1 MLVSNYLFSQ
11 SLIKDFV
18 LDNEITDGYEV
29 NSISI
34 SHDGST
40 ISFSEKPIPDFNN
53 PNGNCDLFNK
63 VILFDY
69 ENNQYVK
76 KGNTIIATYQNCG
89 DYSEPGFGDNISLSQ
104 TGNMVVINSEHHY
117 SSTPTNTFCEF
128 SGTGTNLY
136 IFKYDQNQW
145 IQQKH
150 LWDPE
155 NDGYSNCVYDYFS
168 VPITT
173 EFGSSDYD
181 YYEVYINEKEY
192 NQYDVKMKRTK
203 DYYHNGF
210 ISFTNESLD
219 YNGSYINGFVEN
231 GYTEIGYPDDRSYFV
246 FDEDLDV
253 MLKSNGDHFMSN
265 PFVELGSELTFLKLN
280 NGVWEEHLS
289 PIGLSTI
296 PYNPLDDINGYR
308 HPLNYDI
315 DKNLGSVMA
324 IYDNGESVMITTGEN
339 NNVVFYLVWENNG
352 WIIKQSF
359 DNTTSY
365 GEYNETALGDL
376 SNNGLWLTLKVKE
389 PNYDSD
395 YNKNYYYNYRKDPVT
410 KEYLY
415 QNKISAK
422 DVGVDYSLFSSE
434 VQISNNGK
442 LLIKYRNSTDGDLLK
457 VYDVNSNNTTQD
469 SDGDGVT
476 DDVDTCPETQSG
488 DSVDENGCS
497 DSQKD
502 TDGDG
507 VTDDVDTC
515 PHTPTG
521 ETVNENGC
529 QIDNEIN
536 NFPWMNDLEGGN
548 DGVTLNL
555 YFGGTIGVNWYSDY
569 GINESSCLSFEIPN
583 NYDYSSELYG
593 YQITPTFR
601 VNDNS
606 SDLFKVNVRSFY
618 GDQISWSPVVSYE
631 NSLFNMLGPD
641 GNQFGEITTQSQNF
655 QEYTF
660 DISYYE
666 NMNIQV
672 GIYLTG
678 VLSSSFFLLSDN
690 WEIGNSTLDFN
701 SSNNNSFSIY
711 PNPTNNILNIDFND
725 YKSSELFSIDGKS
738 VLKST
743 LKQID
748 ISNKVKGIYFL
759 VIEDV
764 NGRKSKG
771 IKVIKE

>member
-1 MLVSNYLFSQ
+1 LFSQ

-40 ISFSEKPIPDFNN
+40 ISFSEKPILDTDN
-53 PNGNCDLFNK
+53 PYADCDLFNK
-63 VILFDY
+63 VVFFNY
-69 ENNQYVK
+69 ENNQYIK

-104 TGNMVVINSEHHY
+104 TGNMVVINSEDHY
-117 SSTPTNTFCEF
+117 SSTPINTFCEF

-136 IFKYDQNQW
+136 VFKYVQNQW

-155 NDGYSNCVYDYFS
+155 NDGYSNCVYNYFS
-168 VPITT
+168 VPNTS
-173 EFGSSDYD
+173 EFCCDYD

-203 DYYHNGF
+203 DNYHNGF

-231 GYTEIGYPDDRSYFV
+231 GYTEIGNFDDRSYFV

-253 MLKSNGDHFMSN
+253 MLKSNGDNFQSGIY
-265 PFVELGSELTFLKLN
+265 VESGSKLTFLKLN

-296 PYNPLDDINGYR
+296 PINPLIYGYS
-308 HPLNYDI
+308 HPLNYNIND
-315 DKNLGSVMA
+315 NLGSVMS
-324 IYDNGESVMITTGEN
+324 IFDNGESVIITTGEN

-359 DNTTSY
+359 DNTTSST
-365 GEYNETALGDL
+365 EYNETVLGDL
-376 SNNGLWLTLKVKE
+376 SSNGLWLTLKVKE
-389 PNYDSD
+389 PDYDSD
-395 YNKNYYYNYRKDPVT
+395 FNRHYYYNYRMDPVT
-410 KEYLY
+410 KEYVF
-415 QNKISAK
+415 QNKISGK
-422 DVGVDYSLFSSE
+422 DVGVDFYLFSSE

-442 LLIKYRNSTDGDLLK
+442 LLIKYRNSIDGDLLK
-457 VYDVNSNNTTQD
+457 VYNVNSNNNTQD
-469 SDGDGVT
+469 SDGDGVY
-476 DDVDTCPETQSG
+476 DDSDTCPNTPTGEA
-488 DSVDENGCS
+488 VDEIGCS
-497 DSQKD
+497 VSQIDS
-502 TDGDG
+502 DGDG
-507 VTDDVDTC
+507 VNDDVDAC
-515 PHTPTG
+515 PDTPSG
-521 ETVNENGC
+521 ETVDENGC

-548 DGVTLNL
+548 DGTTLNL
-555 YFGGTIGVNWYSDY
+555 YVGGTIGVNWYSSY
-569 GINESSCLSFEIPN
+569 GINESSCISFEIPD
-583 NYDYSSELYG
+583 NYDYSSVLDG

-606 SDLFKVNVRSFY
+606 SDLFKVNVRSFN
-618 GDQISWSPVVSYE
+618 GDQISWFPVVSYE
-631 NSLFNMLGPD
+631 NSLFDMLDPN
-641 GNQFGEITTQSQNF
+641 GNQFGEITTNSQSF
-655 QEYTF
+655 QEYSF

-678 VLSSSFFLLSDN
+678 SFSSSFYLFSDN
-690 WEIGNSTLDFN
+690 WEIGNSTLNFTV
-701 SSNNNSFSIY
+701 STNNNISVY

-725 YKSSELFSIDGKS
+725 YKSSELFSMDGKS
-738 VLKST
+738 ILKST

-748 ISNKVKGIYFL
+748 FSNEVKGIYFL
-759 VIEDV
+759 VIEDI
-764 NGRKSKG
+764 NGKKSKG